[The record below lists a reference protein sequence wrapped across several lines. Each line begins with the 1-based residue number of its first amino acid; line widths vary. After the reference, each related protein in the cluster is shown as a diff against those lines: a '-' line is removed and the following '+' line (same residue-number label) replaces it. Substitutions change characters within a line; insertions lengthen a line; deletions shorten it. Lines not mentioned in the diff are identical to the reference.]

1 MAHEVFISYS
11 SKNKNVA
18 DDVCATIENRKI
30 RCWIAPRDV
39 PPGLP
44 YAAALVSAI
53 NDSKVFV
60 LVLSEG
66 SNSSGAVMREVEEAV
81 GSGIP
86 IIPLRIEDIEPTEA
100 MRYYIKS
107 LHWIDAM
114 DPPLEKHLGKLADSV
129 QAILSDREKIDR
141 PQFPEPETTMEA
153 PTKKRWSLQ
162 TGEQMSV
169 NPFTFGN
176 PIRDP
181 ARFIGRKEDIRQI
194 VNRLLSS
201 ARESTSIV
209 GERRIGKTS
218 LLKHLS
224 EPDVAERYGLAKGQ
238 FCPVYIDFQ
247 GLTDITPERF
257 WQRVLRKMSRSMD
270 TPELSVLF
278 KDLSS
283 REQVDLF
290 DLEDLFEEI
299 SDLGLHALLYLDEF
313 EYVTQNPNFDAD
325 FFGGL
330 RALAIHNDL
339 SLIPATRREL
349 VDLCHSEEIKGS
361 PFFNIFATV
370 VLRPFSQHEADELL
384 DLYTQSEDIVFSETE
399 KHIVHKLA
407 KGYPFFLQMAGH
419 YLVEGMNQGLQGE
432 SLESYA
438 ATEFN
443 QQAEPHFTYMWSH
456 ASESE
461 KITLLSLLVIQGQKD
476 EKRNQPT
483 IENIIKVYPRAPRDI
498 ADLLKR
504 GAVVD
509 QDGSFSIFSTGFEE
523 WITLE
528 LTALPGEE
536 ENEASVEAWLKAG
549 GHEKLKPAK
558 GILPKVKKKYW
569 PIIGNIMRE
578 MSFELAGAAAFEI
591 LTRTVL

>member
-11 SKNKNVA
+11 SEDKTVA
-18 DDVCATIENRKI
+18 DEVCATIEDRKI

-53 NDSKVFV
+53 HDSKVLV
-60 LVLSEG
+60 LVLSQS

-81 GSGIP
+81 NSGIP
-86 IIPLRIEDIEPTEA
+86 IIPFRIEDIEPTAA
-100 MRYYIKS
+100 MRFYIKS

-114 DPPLEKHLGKLADSV
+114 SPPLEEHLGKLADSV
-129 QAILSDREKIDR
+129 QVILSVGEEDR
-141 PQFPEPETTMEA
+141 PPFSQPETTIEA
-153 PTKKRWSLQ
+153 SAEKRWPLQ
-162 TGEQMSV
+162 NAEQMST

-181 ARFIGRKEDIRQI
+181 KRFVGREEDIRQI

-224 EPDVAERYGLAKGQ
+224 DPEVAERYGLSKGQ

-270 TPELSVLF
+270 TPELTDLF

-283 REQVDLF
+283 RKHVDLF

-330 RALAIHNDL
+330 RALAIHNNL

-370 VLRPFSQHEADELL
+370 VLRPFSQNEAEELL
-384 DLYTQSEDIVFSETE
+384 DLYTRSVDISFSDTE
-399 KHIVHKLA
+399 KEIIHKLA

-419 YLVEGMNQGLQGE
+419 YLVEGMNLGMQGRD
-432 SLESYA
+432 LETYA
-438 ATEFN
+438 TSEFK

-461 KITLLSLLVIQGQKD
+461 KITMLTILVIKRQKD
-476 EKRNQPT
+476 EKKNQT
-483 IENIIKVYPRAPRDI
+483 SIENIVKVYPRSPRDLS
-498 ADLLKR
+498 DLLKR

-509 QDGSFSIFSTGFEE
+509 EDGRFSIFSTAFED
-523 WITLE
+523 WITVE

-536 ENEASVEAWLKAG
+536 EDEASVEAWIQAG
-549 GHEKLKPAK
+549 GDDKLQPAR

-569 PIIGNIMRE
+569 PIIGNIFRE
-578 MSFELAGAAAFEI
+578 MSFELAGAAAFEVLMRSI
-591 LTRTVL
+591 L

>member
-11 SKNKNVA
+11 SKDKTIA
-18 DDVCATIENRKI
+18 DAVCATIENRKI

-44 YAAALVSAI
+44 YAAALISAI

-60 LVLSEG
+60 LLLSEG

-86 IIPLRIEDIEPTEA
+86 IIPIRIEDIEPTAA

-107 LHWIDAM
+107 LHWIDAIS
-114 DPPLEKHLGKLADSV
+114 PPLEKHLGKLVDSV
-129 QAILSDREKIDR
+129 QTVLSVGEKEDR
-141 PQFPEPETTMEA
+141 PPFPEPETAIETPA
-153 PTKKRWSLQ
+153 KSRWPLQ
-162 TGEQMSV
+162 TGEQMSA

-181 ARFIGRKEDIRQI
+181 QRFIGRKEDIRQI

-224 EPDVAERYGLAKGQ
+224 DPDVAEQYGLSKDQ

-257 WQRVLRKMSRSMD
+257 WQRVLRKMSRSMN
-270 TPELSVLF
+270 TPELNVLF
-278 KDLSS
+278 KDLSR

-313 EYVTQNPNFDAD
+313 EYVTQNPNFEAD

-330 RALAIHNDL
+330 RALAIHNNL

-370 VLRPFSQHEADELL
+370 VLRPFSPQEADNLL
-384 DLYTQSEDIVFSETE
+384 DLYTQSVDIIFSETE

-419 YLVEGMNQGLQGE
+419 YLVEGMNLGMQGE
-432 SLESYA
+432 SLEDYA
-438 ATEFN
+438 ASEFN

-461 KITLLSLLVIQGQKD
+461 KITLLAILVIKGQKD
-476 EKRNQPT
+476 EKRNQPS
-483 IENIIKVYPRAPRDI
+483 IENIIKVYSRAPRDI
-498 ADLLKR
+498 AGLLKR

-509 QDGSFSIFSTGFEE
+509 QDGSISIFSSGFED
-523 WITLE
+523 WIALE

-549 GHEKLKPAK
+549 GDEKLQPAK

-591 LTRTVL
+591 LTRTML

>member
-11 SKNKNVA
+11 SKDKTVA
-18 DDVCATIENRKI
+18 DAVCTSIENRNI
-30 RCWIAPRDV
+30 GCWIAPRDV

-53 NDSKVFV
+53 HDSKVFV

-66 SNSSGAVMREVEEAV
+66 SNSSGAVMREVEEAIS
-81 GSGIP
+81 SGIP
-86 IIPLRIEDIEPTEA
+86 IIPIRIEDIEPTAA

-114 DPPLEKHLGKLADSV
+114 SPPLEKHLGKLVDSV
-129 QAILSDREKIDR
+129 QTILTVGEKEDR
-141 PQFPEPETTMEA
+141 PRFPEPETAIEESE
-153 PTKKRWSLQ
+153 KKEWPLQ
-162 TGEQMSV
+162 NGEQMSV

-181 ARFIGRKEDIRQI
+181 ERFVGRKEDIRQI

-224 EPDVAERYGLAKGQ
+224 DPDVAERYGLSMDQ

-270 TPELSVLF
+270 TPELTVLF

-283 REQVDLF
+283 REKVDLF

-330 RALAIHNDL
+330 RALAIHNNL

-370 VLRPFSQHEADELL
+370 VLRPFSQQEAEYLI
-384 DLYTQSEDIVFSETE
+384 DLYMQSVDIVFSETE
-399 KHIVHKLA
+399 KKIIHKLA

-419 YLVEGMNQGLQGE
+419 YLVEGMNQGMQGE
-432 SLESYA
+432 SLEAYA
-438 ATEFN
+438 ASEFN

-461 KITLLSLLVIQGQKD
+461 KITLLTIMVIKGQKE

-483 IENIIKVYPRAPRDI
+483 IENIVKIYPRAPRDI

-504 GAVVD
+504 GALVD
-509 QDGSFSIFSTGFEE
+509 QDGSFSIFSTGFES

-536 ENEASVEAWLKAG
+536 ENEASVEEWLKAG
-549 GHEKLKPAK
+549 GDEKLQPAK

-591 LTRTVL
+591 LIRTVL